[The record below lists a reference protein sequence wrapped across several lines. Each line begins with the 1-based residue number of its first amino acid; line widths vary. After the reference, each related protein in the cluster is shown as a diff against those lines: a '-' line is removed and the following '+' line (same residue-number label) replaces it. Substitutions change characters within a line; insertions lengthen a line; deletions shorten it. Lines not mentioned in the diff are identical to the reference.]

1 MIFSGMQQLAFYI
14 VYELFVATGKI
25 WQSSDQTLLILC
37 TVENDMSTFIVIV
50 LTRDSLVTKSF
61 WGTDTLV
68 NISQVVYEH

>member
-25 WQSSDQTLLILC
+25 WQSSDQTRLILC

-68 NISQVVYEH
+68 NISQVVSEH

>member
-25 WQSSDQTLLILC
+25 WQSSDQTRLILC

>member
-1 MIFSGMQQLAFYI
+1 MQQLAFYI

-25 WQSSDQTLLILC
+25 WHAENQKSLIRAL
-37 TVENDMSTFIVIV
+37 VENDMSTFIVIV